1 MLNNSPPGPFP
12 TCGLFDLQIFLI
24 TLLIYLK
31 NKCISCIYVSLNS
44 LNGIPRKYDV
54 VLIDKTL

>member
-24 TLLIYLK
+24 TLLILLK
-31 NKCISCIYVSLNS
+31 EQMYKLHICIFKLPEWYIQE
-44 LNGIPRKYDV
+44 I
-54 VLIDKTL
+54 